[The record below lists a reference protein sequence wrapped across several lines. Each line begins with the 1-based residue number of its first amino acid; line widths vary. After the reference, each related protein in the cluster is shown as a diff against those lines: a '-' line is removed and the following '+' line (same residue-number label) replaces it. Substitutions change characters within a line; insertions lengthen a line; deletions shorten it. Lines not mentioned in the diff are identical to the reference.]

1 MFLGKVPKASW
12 PMKSRRVISIA
23 KPVGSRKTG
32 TNAAPVF
39 PTIRKNKSS
48 SYFFLKKT
56 FSFAGSD
63 ESAPVRVRLPGP
75 VGRLPAGHGEK
86 RGPVRPAA
94 GHAKG
99 QVRMMRRIRPNVR
112 RGKIQFASRWFGA
125 EELHLLLDLLLQRRH
140 LLGGKGDLAALFEE
154 EYCGLRRVPLH
165 GKASAFF
172 CSINVLL
179 QKNYR
184 RSGRGKG
191 MAAEVPAALRTGP
204 LPVDQTGQGVPG
216 SQGPR
221 RGRSSIFNFRP
232 TTSTAAGAEAEKT
245 P

>member
-86 RGPVRPAA
+86 RGPVRVQE
-94 GHAKG
+94 GDAKR
-99 QVRMMRRIRPNVR
+99 QVMMMRTNVR
-112 RGKIQFASRWFGA
+112 RGRSNSLPDGLEPRSFTCCWTCCCSVGTCWAGKVTW
-125 EELHLLLDLLLQRRH
+125 RRS
-140 LLGGKGDLAALFEE
+140 
-154 EYCGLRRVPLH
+154 LRRNTA
-165 GKASAFF
+165 G
-172 CSINVLL
+172 
-179 QKNYR
+179 
-184 RSGRGKG
+184 SGGC
-191 MAAEVPAALRTGP
+191 L
-204 LPVDQTGQGVPG
+204 
-216 SQGPR
+216 
-221 RGRSSIFNFRP
+221 
-232 TTSTAAGAEAEKT
+232 
-245 P
+245 